1 MALSVIVCRN
11 QARGPDVGDVLLR
24 SVFKTRSFAGEA
36 GRSGRA
42 GRGLASRHM
51 SLEVVNMSAPQRVS
65 TFPYGRFELFVVGGQ
80 EIGRAVYE
88 PGWRWSEHIGPTA
101 GAQLCEVEH
110 LGLVISGHAAV
121 KMTDGTEI
129 VLGPGDFFSI
139 PAGHDS
145 WVVGEED
152 YVSLHLLGAGQYSTT
167 AGRTTSPD

>member
-1 MALSVIVCRN
+1 
-11 QARGPDVGDVLLR
+11 
-24 SVFKTRSFAGEA
+24 
-36 GRSGRA
+36 
-42 GRGLASRHM
+42 M
-51 SLEVVNMSAPQRVS
+51 SLEVVNTSTPEQVS

-80 EIGRAVYE
+80 QIGRAVYG
-88 PGWRWSEHIGPTA
+88 PGWRWSAHIGPTA
-101 GAQLCEVEH
+101 GTPFCEVEH

-152 YVSLHLLGAGQYSTT
+152 YISLHLLGAGRY
-167 AGRTTSPD
+167 AIAARGNTSPE